1 MLFNVSLPW
10 VQIEN
15 IKIRESKF
23 GKALVIVSSPSS
35 SKYTLGFRIDPEEK
49 LRSVGKEII
58 QLLKA
63 HSSQPELGV
72 FEEIATKSD
81 IPISFDED
89 VAVEKTKTDSSL
101 LYALEQSSEP
111 SEPILDPSCG
121 LLVEKMPPGV
131 TLKSLWAL

>member
-1 MLFNVSLPW
+1 MHSHT
-10 VQIEN
+10 QIFIRN
-15 IKIRESKF
+15 IS
-23 GKALVIVSSPSS
+23 V
-35 SKYTLGFRIDPEEK
+35 FRWEYM
-49 LRSVGKEII
+49 SC
-58 QLLKA
+58 
-63 HSSQPELGV
+63 HSQINSFV
-72 FEEIATKSD
+72 SD

-101 LYALEQSSEP
+101 LYALGESSEP

>member
-1 MLFNVSLPW
+1 MIF
-10 VQIEN
+10 
-15 IKIRESKF
+15 
-23 GKALVIVSSPSS
+23 SPSS

-49 LRSVGKEII
+49 LRSIGKEII

-72 FEEIATKSD
+72 FEEVATKSD

-89 VAVEKTKTDSSL
+89 VAVEKTKIDSSL
-101 LYALEQSSEP
+101 LYALENSTP
-111 SEPILDPSCG
+111 SEPVLDTSCG

-131 TLKSLWAL
+131 DLKSLWAL

>member
-1 MLFNVSLPW
+1 MEKHWLLF
-10 VQIEN
+10 Q
-15 IKIRESKF
+15 
-23 GKALVIVSSPSS
+23 GKQRTPFFKGHPRFHAVFSPSS

-89 VAVEKTKTDSSL
+89 VAVEK
-101 LYALEQSSEP
+101 
-111 SEPILDPSCG
+111 I
-121 LLVEKMPPGV
+121 V
-131 TLKSLWAL
+131 